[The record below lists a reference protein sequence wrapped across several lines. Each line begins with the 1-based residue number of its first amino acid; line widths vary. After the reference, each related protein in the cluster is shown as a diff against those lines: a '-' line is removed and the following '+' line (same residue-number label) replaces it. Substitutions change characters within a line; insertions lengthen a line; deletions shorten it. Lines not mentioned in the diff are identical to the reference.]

1 MKAEFNKI
9 KKDLQGLL
17 RKNDQVDE
25 IERLDRDDFCLD
37 VALRDDIMDK
47 ATKEEQRIRKT
58 AELKNLRE
66 QLYQGKIEHHT
77 YKCMDT
83 RLRTLTG
90 LVENTLI
97 MNYVIRKKDTDQ
109 ERKLKLL
116 KNMRM
121 IELKEKEWK
130 KEHQI
135 PEYIDLRK
143 MTTRPIKYVVNAYT
157 GKQDVILIDHAK
169 QEEDRQ
175 QIRMMVNTDNDPK
188 RNQANPDDAT
198 DRPEC
203 TGYRLKRLKRHQRK
217 QQKQLGVQMT
227 ADEVMDNEEDDEN
240 NPEDGDGT
248 AGQDW
253 DYMYGALELFTSKRK
268 RMQIMLL
275 RNLILKIKKRFNK
288 EFERYVKLRND
299 QIEQIME
306 KNVQIQE
313 LLEKLERVE
322 ANFESK
328 PNIIENPNLVLQVQ
342 DHEVGVKPYT
352 TKKELA
358 RLEAK
363 RIAEEEH
370 RRKLQSDDAGNRAL
384 KQMMNNTLE
393 EKKVNQLVEE
403 LVEEEW
409 MKKPEDEMSNEEKT
423 KLEEFKAVKAKLE
436 EEKSNS
442 FASV

>member
-1 MKAEFNKI
+1 
-9 KKDLQGLL
+9 
-17 RKNDQVDE
+17 
-25 IERLDRDDFCLD
+25 
-37 VALRDDIMDK
+37 
-47 ATKEEQRIRKT
+47 
-58 AELKNLRE
+58 
-66 QLYQGKIEHHT
+66 
-77 YKCMDT
+77 
-83 RLRTLTG
+83 
-90 LVENTLI
+90 
-97 MNYVIRKKDTDQ
+97 
-109 ERKLKLL
+109 
-116 KNMRM
+116 
-121 IELKEKEWK
+121 
-130 KEHQI
+130 
-135 PEYIDLRK
+135 
-143 MTTRPIKYVVNAYT
+143 
-157 GKQDVILIDHAK
+157 
-169 QEEDRQ
+169 
-175 QIRMMVNTDNDPK
+175 
-188 RNQANPDDAT
+188 
-198 DRPEC
+198 
-203 TGYRLKRLKRHQRK
+203 
-217 QQKQLGVQMT
+217 MT

-268 RMQIMLL
+268 RMQIMLV

-370 RRKLQSDDAGNRAL
+370 RRKL
-384 KQMMNNTLE
+384 
-393 EKKVNQLVEE
+393 
-403 LVEEEW
+403 
-409 MKKPEDEMSNEEKT
+409 
-423 KLEEFKAVKAKLE
+423 
-436 EEKSNS
+436 
-442 FASV
+442 